1 MIQARRKW
9 KPVRSGNQ
17 FSACVAR
24 LLNRLPGRYF
34 LSVIFVSWFQTAH
47 AEALVADLT
56 SHLIAISTGF
66 TGASVVLFGAIDGP
80 GDVAVVVRG
89 PDRDVT
95 VRRKSRIAGIWV
107 NTRELTFSNIP
118 SFYSVAASRPLD
130 EIVSPATAAFYHLG
144 TSSLE
149 MRVDSRAPPEVVDE
163 FRGALV
169 RIQQQA
175 RLFPTSVAKV
185 NFIGERLFRTT
196 IEFPSNVPTGTYFIE
211 VLLVRD
217 KDVVSGQTT
226 PLVVSKVGIDA
237 DVFGFA
243 GRRPGLYGAIAVM
256 TAVVAGWLANL
267 PFRGA

>member
-1 MIQARRKW
+1 MSQVRWKW
-9 KPVRSGNQ
+9 ERIRSGNRIGA
-17 FSACVAR
+17 SIAGAIGWR
-24 LLNRLPGRYF
+24 PGRLF
-34 LSVIFVSWFQTAH
+34 LCATILSCIQPAYG
-47 AEALVADLT
+47 EALVADLT

-66 TGASVVLFGAIDGP
+66 TGASVVLFGATDGP

-107 NTRELTFSNIP
+107 NTQELSFSNVP
-118 SFYSVAASRPLD
+118 SFYSVAVSRPLN
-130 EIVSPATAAFYHLG
+130 EIVSPATAAFYRLG

-149 MRVDSRAPPEVVDE
+149 MKAESRAPPAVVDE
-163 FRGALV
+163 FRDALL
-169 RIQQQA
+169 RLQQQA
-175 RLFPTSVAKV
+175 RLFPTSVGKV

-196 IEFPSNVPTGTYFIE
+196 IEFPSNVPTGTYFVE

-243 GRRPGLYGAIAVM
+243 GRQPGLYGAIAVV

-267 PFRGA
+267 PFRSA